1 MDEGV
6 LRFIAKTYLLLRSG
20 LSDPDSSFPD
30 KIHQT
35 KRQLPQGRLAN
46 KGKLNRDG
54 NQQERESER

>member
-6 LRFIAKTYLLLRSG
+6 LRFIAKVYLLLRSG
-20 LSDPDSSFPD
+20 PSDPDSSFPD

-35 KRQLPQGRLAN
+35 KRQLPHGRLAN
-46 KGKLNRDG
+46 DGELNRDR